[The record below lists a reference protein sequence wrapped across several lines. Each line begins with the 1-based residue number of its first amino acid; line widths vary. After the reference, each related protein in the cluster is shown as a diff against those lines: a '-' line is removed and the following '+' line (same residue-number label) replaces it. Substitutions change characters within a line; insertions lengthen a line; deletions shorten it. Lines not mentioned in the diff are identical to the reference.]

1 MGSVSFFNINEVPS
15 SDFPRWRN
23 ALFQLWHMVKAP
35 RLQYCTRTHHRLE
48 EYFYFLGLIHVS
60 HFIISLVSDKSAVDL
75 LNDVVFL
82 CVASTSLFFIS
93 FPNTL
98 VEPRTKVAPWHTDS
112 VVYVLSFLLPLFI
125 LVIGEDFRTD
135 YVFSRRFI
143 VGWSSKTW
151 ILFSVNIVL
160 VFPFLGW
167 NLWMAWL
174 HNEVWM
180 HILGYVCFFSLF
192 VACFFSRVITV
203 HVHHWVWSGS
213 LACFSRFSSGFSR
226 FFHAVCLGIFVH
238 GVSFYGGDP
247 IFSS

>member
-1 MGSVSFFNINEVPS
+1 MFTSGVMAVFWSLTAIQI
-15 SDFPRWRN
+15 D
-23 ALFQLWHMVKAP
+23 
-35 RLQYCTRTHHRLE
+35 
-48 EYFYFLGLIHVS
+48 
-60 HFIISLVSDKSAVDL
+60 IIMR
-75 LNDVVFL
+75 DVL
-82 CVASTSLFFIS
+82 SLFFLCAI
-93 FPNTL
+93 P
-98 VEPRTKVAPWHTDS
+98 VGVI
-112 VVYVLSFLLPLFI
+112 LLLAETSMD
-125 LVIGEDFRTD
+125 VQR
-135 YVFSRRFI
+135 
-143 VGWSSKTW
+143 
-151 ILFSVNIVL
+151 
-160 VFPFLGW
+160 